1 MNNYQSQVARGTP
14 FDNSTN
20 GYVSTNV
27 QDAIL
32 ESLSTSIERAR
43 FTILCAYNATA
54 NTGRW
59 LEWFQS
65 VPSDTNPFVYP
76 RDSVIKELSLSV
88 RSSATVTI
96 RLFKNGIQ
104 VQDISLVSSKAAT
117 LTSLSLPFAA
127 LDELSMR
134 VTSGTCSKP
143 VLFIFSELS

>member
-1 MNNYQSQVARGTP
+1 MSNYQSQVARGTP

-43 FTILCAYNATA
+43 FTMLCAYNATA

-65 VPSDTNPFVYP
+65 VASDTNPFVYP
-76 RDSVIKELSLSV
+76 RASVIKELSLSV
-88 RSSATVTI
+88 QNNATATV

-104 VQDISLVSSKAAT
+104 VQNISLASSKAAT
-117 LTSLSLPFAA
+117 LTNLTLPFAA
-127 LDELSMR
+127 LDELSMQ
-134 VTSGTCSKP
+134 VVSGSCSKP